1 MGCPSFEVSVE
12 YCALD
17 PHSCLSMFSS
27 QICNIMPGVIPAF
40 FIKPHFATFLLFT
53 AIRQWQ
59 TVQSHAGYHLPWDPL
74 NCGVFKDGAARHD
87 FHHSGN
93 KGCFGKLFFVARSSD
108 LFVSTST
115 MAWQTYRKF
124 VGSCLNFATG
134 DWTPM
139 WDRLCGTEGDYRRG
153 LPSKS

>member
-1 MGCPSFEVSVE
+1 MLWDTLLMIVACDTIFYWTHRALHVPPLYGWFHKQHHE
-12 YCALD
+12 YKASTVWASEYFGVVD
-17 PHSCLSMFSS
+17 M
-27 QICNIMPGVIPAF
+27 ICNIMPGVIPAF

-93 KGCFGKLFFVARSSD
+93 KGCFG
-108 LFVSTST
+108 
-115 MAWQTYRKF
+115 
-124 VGSCLNFATG
+124 